1 MKYIVVIPARYKS
14 SRFHGKPL
22 INLDGIPMIIR
33 TYRQCLK
40 ATPANSIY
48 VATDDQRIRKICLKE
63 KIQVVMTSP
72 NCLTGTDR
80 VAEVAKKIKAKYY
93 INIQGDEPL
102 FVPNDIKKLIKYAR
116 KDTQD
121 ILLGYCHVKNKKD
134 LLNKNIPTMVFDKNE
149 YLIYASRSTIP
160 NINKIKKSNYF
171 KGIWGYLYPRAKL
184 LRFRKEKRKTP
195 LEKSEDIEIL
205 RFIELG
211 FKVKLIKMS
220 DFSKPIDV
228 KADIKEVLK
237 KIKRH
242 K

>member
-14 SRFHGKPL
+14 SRFQGKPL

-40 ATPANSIY
+40 VVPAKLIY
-48 VATDDQRIRKICLKE
+48 VATDNQRIKKILLKE
-63 KIQVVMTSP
+63 NINVIMTSSK
-72 NCLTGTDR
+72 CLTGTDR
-80 VAEVAKKIKAKYY
+80 VAEVAKKIKANYY

-102 FVPNDIKKLIKYAR
+102 FFPNDIKKLIKQIN
-116 KDTQD
+116 KDNGD
-121 ILLGYCHVKNKKD
+121 VLLGYCKVKSKKD
-134 LLNKNIPTMVFDKNE
+134 ILNKNIPTMVFDKKE
-149 YLIYASRSTIP
+149 YLIYASRSVIP
-160 NINKIKKSNYF
+160 NQNKINKSNYF
-171 KGIWGYLYPRAKL
+171 KGIWGYAYPRTKL
-184 LRFRKEKRKTP
+184 LRFGKEKTKTP

-211 FKVKLIKMS
+211 FKVKLVEMS

-228 KADIKEVLK
+228 RSDIKEVLK
-237 KIKRH
+237 KLKRN